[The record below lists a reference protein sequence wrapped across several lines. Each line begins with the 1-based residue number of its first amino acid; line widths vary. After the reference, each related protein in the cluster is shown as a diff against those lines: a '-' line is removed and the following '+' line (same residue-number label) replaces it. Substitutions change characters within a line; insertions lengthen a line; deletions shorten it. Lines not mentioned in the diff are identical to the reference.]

1 MRKALLSLFIACM
14 GLLPCYAA
22 PGDGGAIKLPVQD
35 LDRGKDHGPRPLVPP
50 AEGVAPPDFDYQE
63 YVYVMYDPEA
73 ACLSFITPKA
83 FPVLIVLS
91 NIDTGETLSYS
102 FYISRDMTIP
112 FMGGEGK
119 WRIRLTGLAP
129 GSHFGCTGCFY
140 FDNGMIY

>member
-35 LDRGKDHGPRPLVPP
+35 LDRGHEHGDRPLIPP
-50 AEGVAPPDFDYQE
+50 ANGVLPPDRE
-63 YVYVMYDPEA
+63 YVYVMYDPDA
-73 ACLSFITPKA
+73 ACLSIITPQP

-91 NIDTGETLSYS
+91 NIDTGETQSYS
-102 FYISRDMTIP
+102 IYIFNRDMTIP

-129 GSHFGCTGCFY
+129 GNHFGCTGFFY